1 MTTLQTGGDKVTP
14 FVLAEQHEEPVAQG
28 AGAPDQCETALLHW
42 AVYDGGVYCC
52 EVRLVTEVDGGFSAY
67 VPGLPGVASEGETTE
82 EVLENVKEALTGA
95 IETYRDDD
103 QPIPWKHDEAPLQSN
118 EIARWVVVHV

>member
-1 MTTLQTGGDKVTP
+1 MTTLHTGGHKVTP

-28 AGAPDQCETALLHW
+28 ADAPEEREGTVIRW
-42 AVYDGGVYCC
+42 AAYEGGVYCC
-52 EVRLVTEVDGGFSAY
+52 EVRLCEEVNGGFSAC
-67 VPGLPGVASEGETTE
+67 VPRLPGVASEGETRE
-82 EVLENVKEALTGA
+82 EVLENIKEALTGA
-95 IETYRDDD
+95 IETYRDDG